1 MSSGTFKPPN
11 RGFDT
16 MEEYAYI
23 LDNMPMSTPSKFG
36 KGAGEPVCYAI
47 GESEFKLFELVPKAG
62 AIVNIGDRV
71 FIGKDDAKQK
81 RDVIDHVK
89 RRIKYDELS
98 GTAVTELEYAIS
110 DIVVANQDKFIRFF
124 NESQAISLRKHA
136 LQELPKL
143 GTAARDLILAERAK
157 APFKDFA
164 DMSARLGPKI
174 KNPEKFIVD
183 RIKLEISDSERK
195 HYLFVSQ

>member
-1 MSSGTFKPPN
+1 
-11 RGFDT
+11 

-23 LDNMPMSTPSKFG
+23 LDNVPPSSGFG
-36 KGAGEPVCYAI
+36 KKEPLCYAI

-71 FIGKDDAKQK
+71 YIGKDEGGKK

-89 RRIKYDELS
+89 RRIKYTELS
-98 GTAVTELEYAIS
+98 GTAITELDYTLV
-110 DIVVANQDKFIRFF
+110 DIVMANQPRFVRFF

-143 GTAARDLILAERAK
+143 GTAARDAILAERSK

-164 DMSARLGPKI
+164 DMSARLDPKKV
-174 KNPEKFIVD
+174 KNPEKYIAD
-183 RIKLEISDSERK
+183 RIKLEISDPERK

>member
-1 MSSGTFKPPN
+1 MPHSSG
-11 RGFDT
+11 
-16 MEEYAYI
+16 
-23 LDNMPMSTPSKFG
+23 FG
-36 KGAGEPVCYAI
+36 KKEPLCYAI

-71 FIGKDDAKQK
+71 YIGKDVEGKK

-89 RRIKYDELS
+89 RRIKYTDLS
-98 GTAVTELEYAIS
+98 GTAVTELDYTLT
-110 DIVVANQDKFIRFF
+110 DIVVANQAKFIRFF

-143 GTAARDLILAERAK
+143 GTAARDAILAERQK

-164 DMSARLGPKI
+164 DMSARLDPKKV
-174 KNPEKFIVD
+174 KNPEKYIVE
-183 RIKLEISDSERK
+183 RIKLEISDPERK

>member
-1 MSSGTFKPPN
+1 MPQSSG
-11 RGFDT
+11 
-16 MEEYAYI
+16 
-23 LDNMPMSTPSKFG
+23 FG
-36 KGAGEPVCYAI
+36 KKEPLCYAI

-71 FIGKDDAKQK
+71 YIGKDVEGKK

-89 RRIKYDELS
+89 RRIKYTDLS
-98 GTAVTELEYAIS
+98 GTAVTELDYTLT
-110 DIVVANQDKFIRFF
+110 DIVVANQAKFIRFF

-143 GTAARDLILAERAK
+143 GTAARDAILAERQK

-164 DMSARLGPKI
+164 DMSARLDPKKV
-174 KNPEKFIVD
+174 KNPEKYIVE
-183 RIKLEISDSERK
+183 RIKLEISDPERK

>member
-1 MSSGTFKPPN
+1 MPHSSG
-11 RGFDT
+11 
-16 MEEYAYI
+16 
-23 LDNMPMSTPSKFG
+23 FG
-36 KGAGEPVCYAI
+36 KKEPLCYAI

-71 FIGKDDAKQK
+71 YIGKDVEGKK

-89 RRIKYDELS
+89 RRIKYTDLS
-98 GTAVTELEYAIS
+98 GTAVTELDYTLT
-110 DIVVANQDKFIRFF
+110 DIVVANQARFIRFF

-143 GTAARDLILAERAK
+143 GTAARDAILAERQK

-164 DMSARLGPKI
+164 DMSARLDPKKV
-174 KNPEKFIVD
+174 KNPEKYIVE
-183 RIKLEISDSERK
+183 RIKLEISDPERK

>member
-1 MSSGTFKPPN
+1 MCSGTFKPLN

-23 LDNMPMSTPSKFG
+23 LDNMPIGTPSKFG
-36 KGAGEPVCYAI
+36 KGANEPVCYAI
-47 GESEFKLFELVPKAG
+47 GESEFKLFELVPKSG

-71 FIGKDDAKQK
+71 FIGKDARK

-98 GTAVTELEYAIS
+98 GTAVTELDYTIT
-110 DIVVANQDKFIRFF
+110 DIVMANQARYIRFF

-143 GTAARDLILAERAK
+143 GTAARDMILAERSK
-157 APFKDFA
+157 SPFKDFA

-174 KNPEKFIVD
+174 KNPERYIVE
-183 RIKLEISDSERK
+183 RIKLEISDPERK
-195 HYLFVSQ
+195 HYLFVPQ